1 MAFVCDLKEVFS
13 DVFWRE
19 YVEYAGQRS
28 RSGAAK
34 KKVSLQRDL
43 LSARSQT
50 LHVRE
55 WAHVRQDAPEERRI
69 LYHPF

>member
-1 MAFVCDLKEVFS
+1 MAFVCDLKAVFS

-34 KKVSLQRDL
+34 EKVSLQRDL

-55 WAHVRQDAPEERRI
+55 WSHVRQDAPEERWI